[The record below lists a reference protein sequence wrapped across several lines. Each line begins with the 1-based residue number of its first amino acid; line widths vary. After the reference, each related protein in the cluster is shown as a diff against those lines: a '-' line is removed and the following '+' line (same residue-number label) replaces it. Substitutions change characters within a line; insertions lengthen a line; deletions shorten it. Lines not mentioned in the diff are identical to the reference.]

1 MSDKKIVDTMI
12 SFVEDKEHQLQVN
25 KLLANSQAKND
36 TVKAILDKL
45 EAELNENKNN
55 CCVCDYSCC
64 STTALFWWKFVTS
77 AIGSC

>member
-36 TVKAILDKL
+36 TVKAILKL

-55 CCVCDYSCC
+55 
-64 STTALFWWKFVTS
+64 
-77 AIGSC
+77 

>member
-12 SFVEDKEHQLQVN
+12 SFVEDKERQLQVN

-55 CCVCDYSCC
+55 
-64 STTALFWWKFVTS
+64 
-77 AIGSC
+77 